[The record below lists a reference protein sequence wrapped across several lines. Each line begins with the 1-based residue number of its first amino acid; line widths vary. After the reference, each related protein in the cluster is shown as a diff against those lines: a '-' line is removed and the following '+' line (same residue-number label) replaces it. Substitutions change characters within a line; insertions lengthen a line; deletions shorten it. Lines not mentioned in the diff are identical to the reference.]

1 MKNLNNN
8 KLEQGIFETLLG
20 CLLGDA
26 HIGTRGGKVYM
37 TFEQSLKHREYIM
50 SLHDLLKGIVGLEVS
65 DIKYYKREDSR
76 YNSTNESIYFKVYG
90 SELLAPLAAI
100 FLSDIG
106 KKVLAPSFENHLSPI
121 ALAY

>member
-1 MKNLNNN
+1 MKNLNN

-26 HIGTRGGKVYM
+26 HIGIHGGKVYM
-37 TFEQSLKHREYIM
+37 TFEQSLKHKEYIM
-50 SLHDLLKGIVGLEVS
+50 SIHDLLKGIVGLEVS
-65 DIKYYKREDSR
+65 DIKYYKRKDSR
-76 YNSTNESIYFKVYG
+76 HNSVNESIYFKVYG

-100 FLSDIG
+100 FLSDSE
-106 KKVLAPSFENHLSPI
+106 KKVLPPSVEEHLSPI